1 MSTYAE
7 MSRQRA
13 ESFIASL
20 PQDVQQTVTEA
31 MQRLLDSSEAGEAKG
46 VGDQAPDFTLPG
58 AGGGNISLAEL
69 LARGPVVLSFYRGG
83 WCPFCDLE
91 FKALHDKL
99 EEITNAGATLIGVA
113 PETIENTIQTKN
125 AKDIQFELC
134 SDEGNRV
141 ANEYGLVITVDEAL
155 RPLYLEWGINI
166 PEANGDDSYRL
177 PVPATYVIDSSGRI
191 RAAHVDKDY
200 TRRMEP
206 DAIVAALHAL

>member
-20 PQDVQQTVTEA
+20 PQDVQQTVMEA
-31 MQRLLDSSEAGEAKG
+31 MQRLLASSEADEAKG

-58 AGGGNISLAEL
+58 AGGGNISLAEQ

-125 AKDIQFELC
+125 AKGIQFELC

-177 PVPATYVIDSSGRI
+177 PVPATYVIDSSGKI

>member
-20 PQDVQQTVTEA
+20 PEDVQQTVREA
-31 MQRLLDSSEAGEAKG
+31 MQRLLESSEANEAKG
-46 VGDQAPDFTLPG
+46 VGDLAPDFTLPG
-58 AGGGNISLAEL
+58 AGGGDISLAEQ

-99 EEITNAGATLIGVA
+99 AEITNAGATLIGVA

-125 AKDIQFELC
+125 AKGIQFELC

-141 ANEYGLVITVDEAL
+141 ADEYGLVITVDEAV